1 MEPQEVNDSIGKPG
15 GAGLVRIWRALG
27 YSLAGLRAAWSHEAA
42 FRQEVWVSLVLVPLG
57 LWLGDGGVERAL
69 LVGSLLLVLVVE
81 LVNSAIEA
89 AVDRHGAERHALSGR
104 AKDAGSAAVLIA
116 IVMACM
122 TWLLVLVG

>member
-1 MEPQEVNDSIGKPG
+1 MEPQEEYDPTGKPG
-15 GAGLVRIWRALG
+15 GTGLVRIWCALG
-27 YSLAGLRAAWSHEAA
+27 YSLTGLRAAWCHEAA
-42 FRQEVWVSLVLVPLG
+42 FRQEVLLSLVLVPLG
-57 LWLGDGGVERAL
+57 LWLGDSGVERAL

-89 AVDRHGAERHALSGR
+89 AVDRHGPEHHALSGR

-116 IVMACM
+116 IFLASV